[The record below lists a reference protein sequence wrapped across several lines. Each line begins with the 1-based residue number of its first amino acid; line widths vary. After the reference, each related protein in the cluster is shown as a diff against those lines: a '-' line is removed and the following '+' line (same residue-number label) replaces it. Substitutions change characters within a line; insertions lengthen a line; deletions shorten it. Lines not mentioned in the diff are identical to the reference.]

1 MGMAKK
7 SVTHMMTATMPMMNR
22 VGQKMIMIGTR
33 RMPIP
38 ELKVVFRKPTKK
50 AAIPTAS
57 SS

>member
-7 SVTHMMTATMPMMNR
+7 SVTHMRTAMMPMMNR
-22 VGQKMIMIGTR
+22 VGQNMIRTGTR
-33 RMPIP
+33 KMPIP

-50 AAIPTAS
+50 AAIPNAS

>member
-7 SVTHMMTATMPMMNR
+7 SVTHMRTATTPMMNR
-22 VGQKMIMIGTR
+22 VGQNMIMIGTR

-50 AAIPTAS
+50 AVIPNARS
-57 SS
+57 